1 LKEAFQPYNLILT
14 AAVGAGASTIETAY
28 EIDKIAPHLDFINL
42 MTYDLHGG
50 GWENFTG
57 LHTALYAR
65 PDDNQEQKTLNQVSK
80 IINFN

>member
-1 LKEAFQPYNLILT
+1 
-14 AAVGAGASTIETAY
+14 
-28 EIDKIAPHLDFINL
+28 

-65 PDDNQEQKTLNQVSK
+65 PEENEQQMTLNQVRRL
-80 IINFN
+80 NFYNI

>member
-1 LKEAFQPYNLILT
+1 
-14 AAVGAGASTIETAY
+14 
-28 EIDKIAPHLDFINL
+28 

-80 IINFN
+80 IINFS

>member
-1 LKEAFQPYNLILT
+1 
-14 AAVGAGASTIETAY
+14 
-28 EIDKIAPHLDFINL
+28 

-65 PDDNQEQKTLNQVSK
+65 PDEDDKQMTLNQVRIEIC
-80 IINFN
+80 IIND

>member
-1 LKEAFQPYNLILT
+1 
-14 AAVGAGASTIETAY
+14 
-28 EIDKIAPHLDFINL
+28 

-65 PDDNQEQKTLNQVSK
+65 PEEGEMQLTLNQVRQEIFLVNDRILINLRIGQS
-80 IINFN
+80 IIGSNKECQKKKSPWV

>member
-1 LKEAFQPYNLILT
+1 
-14 AAVGAGASTIETAY
+14 
-28 EIDKIAPHLDFINL
+28 

-65 PDDNQEQKTLNQVSK
+65 PEEGEMQLTLNQV
-80 IINFN
+80 